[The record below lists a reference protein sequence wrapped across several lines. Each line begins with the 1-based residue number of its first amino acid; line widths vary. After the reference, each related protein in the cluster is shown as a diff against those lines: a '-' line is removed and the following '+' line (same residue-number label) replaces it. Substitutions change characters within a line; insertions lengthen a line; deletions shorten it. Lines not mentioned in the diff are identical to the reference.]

1 MEEKISII
9 MASYN
14 YAHFIGEAIESVIN
28 QTYKNWELIII
39 DDASTDNSLEVIE
52 EYVQKDSRIKLL
64 INEKNLGLAG
74 TLQKGI
80 ESATGNWIAFLESD
94 DVFFQNSLEE
104 KVKAINSGAGIIYTD
119 LELFG
124 DEKSFCKYWNYMK
137 DMNKYLALPDNSIF
151 INNFKEIVAKVNPI
165 PTFSVVMVKKE
176 LLKKCNFNSIC
187 KASLDHYLWAQLAV
201 ETKVYYIHQK
211 LTKWRLHGDSYI
223 NRSKNSWLKEYLF
236 YINLYIQTIKDKP
249 VLIRIFLILNYMRV
263 KIFYVK
269 LNKNVFK
276 INFFN
281 SKLIFEKKFTKD
293 D

>member
-39 DDASTDNSLEVIE
+39 DDASADNSLEVIE
-52 EYVQKDSRIKLL
+52 EYVKKDSRIKLL

-74 TLQKGI
+74 TIKKGI

-94 DVFFQNSLEE
+94 DIFSQNSLEE
-104 KVKAINSGAGIIYTD
+104 KVKAINSNAGIIYTD

-124 DEKSFCKYWNYMK
+124 DEKSFYKYQNYIN
-137 DMNKYLALPDNSIF
+137 DINKYFIQLDNSKF
-151 INNFKEIVAKVNPI
+151 VKNFKEIIPKVNPI

-176 LLKKCNFNSIC
+176 LLEKCNFNSIC
-187 KASLDHYLWAQLAV
+187 KASLDYYLWAQLAA
-201 ETKVYYIHQK
+201 ETSVYYIHQK
-211 LTKWRLHGDSYI
+211 LTKWRLHEDSYI
-223 NRSKNSWLKEYLF
+223 NRSKNSWIKEYLF
-236 YINLYIQTIKDKP
+236 YINLYRQTIKNKP
-249 VLIRIFLILNYMRV
+249 LFPKLFLTLNYMRARICYV
-263 KIFYVK
+263 KIDKTK
-269 LNKNVFK
+269 LK

-281 SKLIFEKKFTKD
+281 NKVIFEKIFTKD